1 MNSSKLRRLCA
12 AAPLIAALA
21 LSATPLAG
29 ASPTDA
35 SPTAAQASIELFAA
49 DGATPLGSA
58 PVHEGDQIVVRG
70 TGFDPM
76 ANTDGLP
83 VPVPPGVPHGTFV
96 AFGAFSPDWRPSQDA
111 PAQARVGQ
119 QRSATAWV
127 MSEDALNRVPNAPF
141 DFRRTIRQQWVP
153 LAGDGSFTAT
163 LTVAKPATAAPD
175 AVYGVYTYAAADSV
189 NADEEVSVPVTFDP
203 AAGPNAP
210 KPAAED
216 LVWGFAPG
224 YTQTVKSTLQG
235 GVVGQDGA
243 SVRKDGQLTFALSG
257 ADIDPATGLGV
268 VRYAGT
274 VVSFTRFH
282 LAEIALANPWIEFT
296 ADGTFLTAE
305 TSTGNTVGDD
315 DLARVR
321 LARLDAA
328 SDPSRTAFT
337 DVAGAFSLP
346 LGQPTV
352 LLPYSAQRIAPLSF
366 AY

>member
-1 MNSSKLRRLCA
+1 MRVTTSKFLRRACA
-12 AAPLIAALA
+12 AVPLIAALA
-21 LSATPLAG
+21 LGAAPLASAG
-29 ASPTDA
+29 
-35 SPTAAQASIELFAA
+35 PTAVEAPAAIEVFAA
-49 DGATPLGSA
+49 DGVTPLGA
-58 PVHEGDQIVVRG
+58 TTVHEGDQIVVRG
-70 TGFDPM
+70 TGFDPK

-96 AFGAFSPDWRPSQDA
+96 AFGAFAPEWRPSQDA

-153 LAGDGSFTAT
+153 LADDGSFTAT
-163 LTVAKPATAAPD
+163 LTVTKPAVTAPD
-175 AVYGVYTYAAADSV
+175 AAYGVYTYAAADAV
-189 NADEEVSVPVTFDP
+189 NAAEELFVPVNFDP
-203 AAGPNAP
+203 APGPNAP

-224 YTQTVKSTLQG
+224 YTSTVKSTLQG
-235 GVVGQDGA
+235 GVAGEDGA
-243 SVRKDGQLTFALSG
+243 SVRKDGQLTYALDG
-257 ADIDPATGLGV
+257 ADIDPATGLGT
-268 VRYAGT
+268 VRYTGA

-305 TSTGNTVGDD
+305 TSTGSTVGTD

-321 LARLDAA
+321 LARLDLAA
-328 SDPSRTAFT
+328 DPSRTAFT
-337 DVAGAFSLP
+337 GVTGAFTLP
-346 LGQPTV
+346 LSQPTA
-352 LLPYSAQRIAPLSF
+352 LLPYSGQQIAPLSF
-366 AY
+366 SY